1 MEKFCYSIEDEETLL
16 FDLPKSNGL
25 HIKGVLRGDLS
36 QPLAVIMHGRPGTGN
51 ELLPY
56 LAAHYLHENNIASL
70 RLFMYDFEP
79 KTRNLLDCTL
89 DTFANDFDE
98 VIRQLR
104 QRNVPKIFGIGH
116 SYGGITILK
125 AKAIL
130 DAAVLWDPTHGSYW
144 IEHANEQDENF
155 PEKIIDDLVIGL
167 GGYGY
172 VSSVKTNKYDN
183 QMGDTTEWAA
193 NKGYPLMVASAG
205 KGAMTHLGE
214 QYIAVADEPKK
225 HIIIENAHH
234 QLEDSDKV
242 ILQLLKQTNDWLQKF
257 TS

>member
-1 MEKFCYSIEDEETLL
+1 MDKFCYSIEDEKTFY
-16 FDLPKSNGL
+16 FDLPDSNGL
-25 HIKGVLRGDLS
+25 HIKGLLRGGLN

-56 LAAHYLHENNIASL
+56 LAAHYLKEHGIASL

-79 KTRNLLDCTL
+79 KARNLIDCTL

-104 QRNVPKIFGIGH
+104 AKKVPKVFAIGH

-125 AKAIL
+125 AKSKL
-130 DAAVLWDPTHGSYW
+130 DGAVLWDPTHGSYW
-144 IEHANEQDENF
+144 IEHADEKDENF
-155 PEKIIDDLVIGL
+155 PEKTIGDLVIGT

-172 VSSVKTNKYDN
+172 VSSVKIDKYDK
-183 QMGDTTEWAA
+183 QMGDTTDWAA
-193 NKGYPLMVASAG
+193 NKGYPLMVISAG
-205 KGAMTHLGE
+205 NGAMTHLGKR
-214 QYIAVADEPKK
+214 YIEVSDDPKK
-225 HIIIENAHH
+225 HLVIENAHH

-242 ILQLLKQTNDWLQKF
+242 ILQLLTETNNWLQKF